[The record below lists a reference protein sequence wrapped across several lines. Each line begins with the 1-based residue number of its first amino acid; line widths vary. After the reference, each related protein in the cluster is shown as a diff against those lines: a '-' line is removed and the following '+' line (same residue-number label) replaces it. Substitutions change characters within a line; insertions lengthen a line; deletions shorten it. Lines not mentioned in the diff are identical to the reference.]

1 MSRFIWIACI
11 TLLCIGCENKE
22 YAILIVGVVEQN
34 SPGAS
39 AGVEIGDIII
49 SVNDENPESWNV
61 FNQLAEMNLDKPLF
75 IKIKRGLDTVSTNL
89 VPRKNTGQGI
99 GTTGISPYLMMILV
113 EETPP
118 PGSPAR
124 RAGFLTKDV
133 ILNVN
138 KKPVTSFLDIITPV
152 KESQGKMMEFVVKR
166 QNAIVTLRVTPACD
180 SNNTACKIG
189 LPMIG
194 VSAEEVD

>member
-1 MSRFIWIACI
+1 MSRFFWFACI
-11 TLLCIGCENKE
+11 AFLCIGCDNKE
-22 YAILIVGVVEQN
+22 YSILIVGVVEQS

-49 SVNDENPESWNV
+49 SVNDEDPESWNK
-61 FNQLAEMNLDKPLF
+61 FNQLAETNLEKPLH
-75 IKIKRGLDTVSTNL
+75 IKIKRGLDTLSTNL
-89 VPRKNTGQGI
+89 IPRKNTGQGI

-138 KKPVTSFLDIITPV
+138 KRPVTSFLDIITPV
-152 KESQGKMMEFVVKR
+152 KESKGNEIEFVVKR

-180 SNNTACKIG
+180 SNNSTCKIG